1 MEWNQ
6 VLERDID
13 RMGERPDEIG
23 TETLPKDPSV
33 FYARVGAAF
42 FTELQALQV
51 SGRKRN
57 IQPTLY
63 RNIS

>member
-23 TETLPKDPSV
+23 TETLPKYPSV